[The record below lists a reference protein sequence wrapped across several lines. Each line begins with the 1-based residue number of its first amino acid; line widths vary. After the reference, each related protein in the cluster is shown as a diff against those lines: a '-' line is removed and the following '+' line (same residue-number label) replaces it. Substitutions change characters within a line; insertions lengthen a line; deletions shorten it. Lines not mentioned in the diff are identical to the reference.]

1 MLKNLLKRME
11 EKMPN
16 PRFLQTAERW
26 MNQELPEDR
35 SRNPARQKPTSTN
48 VPAQFP
54 TSVDNSSLLE
64 YDDFGRELITKSNER
79 FRGTKAGIPIKNG
92 GFLKGKSK
100 GEVPNM
106 YVLKRLALISTI
118 ANDSQLRSGNV
129 WPITPLQSELLF
141 KEGKLPKPSS
151 YWEDLGLLL
160 YDISP
165 NGYNPKEAQ
174 SLYDSLAQHRGE
186 FGLSQSDLSSRLLVV
201 NAGLEVDA
209 SMPHEARPIAIPGVT
224 QIYHPQILE
233 KTGSNYKFEYGLD
246 NGVPKVDEIGKG
258 NRTIYMPSEKE
269 IGLRVLC
276 RGRVSDLDA
285 RSRDLVYSYADGRVN
300 FAPQARTPKK

>member
-1 MLKNLLKRME
+1 
-11 EKMPN
+11 MPN

-48 VPAQFP
+48 VPTQFP
-54 TSVDNSSLLE
+54 TNVDNSFLLE
-64 YDDFGRELITKSNER
+64 YDDFGRELIAKSNEK
-79 FRGTKAGIPIKNG
+79 FKGTKAEIPIKNG
-92 GFLKGKSK
+92 GFLRGKSE

-106 YVLKRLALISTI
+106 YVLKRLSLISTI
-118 ANDSQLRSGNV
+118 ANDSQLRSGNM

-141 KEGKLPKPSS
+141 KDGKLPKPSS

-160 YDISP
+160 YDTNP
-165 NGYNPKEAQ
+165 NGFNPKEAR
-174 SLYDSLAQHRGE
+174 SLYDSLAKHKGE

-209 SMPHEARPIAIPGVT
+209 SMPHGARPIAIPGVT

-269 IGLRVLC
+269 IGLRVLIRDWYSGLYAGG
-276 RGRVSDLDA
+276 RG
-285 RSRDLVYSYADGRVN
+285 LVYSNAGGRVN

>member
-1 MLKNLLKRME
+1 
-11 EKMPN
+11 MPN

-26 MNQELPEDR
+26 MNQEMPEDR
-35 SRNPARQKPTSTN
+35 SRISAKQKPTQPA

-54 TSVDNSSLLE
+54 TSVDSSFLLE

-79 FRGTKAGIPIKNG
+79 FKGTKAEILIKNG
-92 GFLKGKSK
+92 GLLRGKSE

-118 ANDSQLRSGNV
+118 ANDSQLRSGNL

-141 KEGKLPKPSS
+141 RDGKLPKPSS

-160 YDISP
+160 YDTSP
-165 NGYNPKEAQ
+165 NGHNPKEAK

-209 SMPHEARPIAIPGVT
+209 SMPHGVRPIVIPGVS
-224 QIYHPQILE
+224 QIYHPKMLE
-233 KTGSNYKFEYGLD
+233 NTGSNYKFEYGLD
-246 NGVPKVDEIGKG
+246 NGVPKFDETGKG
-258 NRTIYMPSEKE
+258 KRTVYMPSETQN
-269 IGLRVLC
+269 IGLRVLI
-276 RGRVSDLDA
+276 RDRYSDLNVWNWNF
-285 RSRDLVYSYADGRVN
+285 VYSDADGRVN
-300 FAPQARTPKK
+300 F

>member
-1 MLKNLLKRME
+1 
-11 EKMPN
+11 MPN

-35 SRNPARQKPTSTN
+35 SRSSAKQKPTQPA

-54 TSVDNSSLLE
+54 TSVDSSFLLE

-79 FRGTKAGIPIKNG
+79 FKGTKAEIPIKNG
-92 GFLKGKSK
+92 GLLRRKSE

-118 ANDSQLRSGNV
+118 ANDSQLRSGNL

-141 KEGKLPKPSS
+141 KDGKLPKPSS

-160 YDISP
+160 YDTSP

-174 SLYDSLAQHRGE
+174 SLYDSLAKHRGE

-201 NAGLEVDA
+201 NAGLEIDV
-209 SMPHEARPIAIPGVT
+209 SMPHGARPIVIPGVT

-233 KTGSNYKFEYGLD
+233 KTGNNYKFEHGLD
-246 NGVPKVDEIGKG
+246 NGVPKFDETGKG

-269 IGLRVLC
+269 IGLRVLV
-276 RGRVSDLDA
+276 RYWSSVLGA
-285 RSRDLVYSYADGRVN
+285 RYRDLVGSSAGGRVN
-300 FAPQARTPKK
+300 FAPQARTQKI